1 MNETKEK
8 SKWRERIA
16 AVTTFRYLSPAELD
30 FLIDKAS
37 VVTCRPE
44 ETVVREDEVSPY
56 FFAILDGTVN
66 VTVDEASLDGSLR
79 SVYICTLGPGDVFG
93 EAGIFIKVKRTAT
106 VSAADEVTLLR
117 LHRDDMSAFIR
128 SKPAGGNK
136 FLLVVI
142 YSLLRKLRAA
152 NQELAYE
159 RKADMDQA
167 DVDSLMA
174 DMLGD

>member
-8 SKWRERIA
+8 SQWRGRIA
-16 AVTTFRYLSPAELD
+16 AVTTFKYLSPSELD
-30 FLIDKAS
+30 FLIDKAA

-44 ETVVREDEVSPY
+44 ETIVREDEVSQY

-117 LHRDDMSAFIR
+117 LH
-128 SKPAGGNK
+128 
-136 FLLVVI
+136 
-142 YSLLRKLRAA
+142 
-152 NQELAYE
+152 
-159 RKADMDQA
+159 
-167 DVDSLMA
+167 
-174 DMLGD
+174 